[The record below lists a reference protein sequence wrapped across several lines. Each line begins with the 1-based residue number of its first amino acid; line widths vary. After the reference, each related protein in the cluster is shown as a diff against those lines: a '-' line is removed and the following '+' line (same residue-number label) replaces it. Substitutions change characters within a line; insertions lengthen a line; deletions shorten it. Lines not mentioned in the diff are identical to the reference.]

1 MSELGYKG
9 LLFSSIHPSVYVA
22 LLCSTGVSL
31 LVVHAL
37 ELSVPACKA
46 ERITAT
52 LSSISTPTDHLS
64 TASVWELTSTL
75 IQQSINHNWL
85 KAIPVSGPS
94 MSEGGSVHKQHQ
106 QPPWPAFMERDESFH
121 ACFRSS
127 HFPLGTDLIY
137 DFCSPHRA
145 AEPLGWRKSKQMHG
159 EHFPI
164 DMIRR
169 GDCYDPCP
177 FHSCR
182 KALNNNTFTCLHCFS
197 GKPMRLYGDRQ
208 TKQQMI

>member
-1 MSELGYKG
+1 MPELSYTC
-9 LLFSSIHPSVYVA
+9 LLFSSFHSSVYVA
-22 LLCSTGVSL
+22 LLRSTGVSL
-31 LVVHAL
+31 LGVHAL
-37 ELSVPACKA
+37 ELCLPACKA
-46 ERITAT
+46 EWITAT

-64 TASVWELTSTL
+64 TASVYELTFTL

-94 MSEGGSVHKQHQ
+94 VSEGGSVHKQHQ

-121 ACFRSS
+121 ACFLSS
-127 HFPLGTDLIY
+127 HFPLRIDLIY

-145 AEPLGWRKSKQMHG
+145 AEPLGWRKSKRMHG
-159 EHFPI
+159 EHFSI

-177 FHSCR
+177 FHSCW
-182 KALNNNTFTCLHCFS
+182 KALSNNNFTSSPLS
-197 GKPMRLYGDRQ
+197 WQ
-208 TKQQMI
+208 TN